1 LVEDW
6 GAVRRPFFV
15 WMKEAFVKNNEMIT
29 FATTVVVC
37 MEILNAII
45 DMYCSA
51 AGSSGTVGYA
61 SYSIKYG

>member
-1 LVEDW
+1 
-6 GAVRRPFFV
+6 
-15 WMKEAFVKNNEMIT
+15 MKEAFVKNNEMIT